1 MDDVRKQTIYD
12 EINALARSY
21 FNENIRDI
29 KKDAFVLLIQEY
41 VKRSQ
46 AYHWN
51 KDCDRY
57 KDFKKDNGWEEE
69 NEFARMALNHIKSFK
84 VPTEKEKLDM
94 FCRSLEENAEFLKEV
109 CSQNDH
115 YLIKDAYINIVKKT
129 DEAYD
134 ICMKTYKRPIK
145 ENEQSEIQRIKEL
158 LNSHH
163 PDALIKI
170 VDIYPKF
177 TEIQKWGSQKGR
189 AEMNPVG
196 QEILSV
202 LNNFKAPTDKDNL
215 TALMKV
221 IIAQKD
227 HLKELSKA
235 HQLLNFKGMLGS
247 NNLYNYLIGKCDEV
261 INEYFKNE
269 TEGFIGEH
277 NGKKAQNQKF
287 MIYGVVAV
295 VLLIILLIF
304 LL

>member
-129 DEAYD
+129 DE
-134 ICMKTYKRPIK
+134 
-145 ENEQSEIQRIKEL
+145 
-158 LNSHH
+158 
-163 PDALIKI
+163 
-170 VDIYPKF
+170 
-177 TEIQKWGSQKGR
+177 
-189 AEMNPVG
+189 
-196 QEILSV
+196 
-202 LNNFKAPTDKDNL
+202 
-215 TALMKV
+215 
-221 IIAQKD
+221 
-227 HLKELSKA
+227 
-235 HQLLNFKGMLGS
+235 
-247 NNLYNYLIGKCDEV
+247 
-261 INEYFKNE
+261 
-269 TEGFIGEH
+269 
-277 NGKKAQNQKF
+277 
-287 MIYGVVAV
+287 
-295 VLLIILLIF
+295 
-304 LL
+304 